1 MANKPGR
8 IDDDPVPEQSTVDEP
23 KSSEETSKM
32 VIPDTG
38 IEQKSPDADE
48 VKDDHVFIRPDDLHL
63 KSDEVH
69 EPKPNDLAKLF
80 AGAITGLHHELAVF
94 TKYSG
99 WELDEQ
105 NQALWTQFWTY
116 LLPHIPI
123 ENLGLY
129 IALTFI
135 IIFEVSK
142 TVGYM
147 HYVAERKKLG
157 ATSP

>member
-8 IDDDPVPEQSTVDEP
+8 IDDDPVPEQSAVNEP
-23 KSSEETSKM
+23 KSSEDASKA
-32 VIPDTG
+32 VIPDAG
-38 IEQKSPDADE
+38 IEQKSPEAE
-48 VKDDHVFIRPDDLHL
+48 EAKDDHVFIRPDDLHL

-80 AGAITGLHHELAVF
+80 AGAITGLHHELAVS
-94 TKYSG
+94 TKYPG

-157 ATSP
+157 AAPQ

>member
-8 IDDDPVPEQSTVDEP
+8 IDDDPVPEQSTVNEP
-23 KSSEETSKM
+23 KPGEDASKT
-32 VIPDTG
+32 VIHEAG
-38 IEQKSPDADE
+38 IDQKNPDADE
-48 VKDDHVFIRPDDLHL
+48 AKDDHVFIRPDDLHL

-80 AGAITGLHHELAVF
+80 AGAITGLHHELAVS

-147 HYVAERKKLG
+147 HYVAERKNLG
-157 ATSP
+157 AAPP

>member
-8 IDDDPVPEQSTVDEP
+8 IDDDPVPEQKIDNEP
-23 KSSEETSKM
+23 KSSEDVPRNEIKQE
-32 VIPDTG
+32 
-38 IEQKSPDADE
+38 EQQNPATDE
-48 VKDDHVFIRPDDLHL
+48 AKDDHGFIRPEDLEL
-63 KSDEVH
+63 KSETMH

-80 AGAITGLHHELAVF
+80 AGAITGLHHELAVS
-94 TKYSG
+94 TKYPG

-135 IIFEVSK
+135 VIFEVRK

-157 ATSP
+157 AEPK

>member
-23 KSSEETSKM
+23 KQGEDASKNE
-32 VIPDTG
+32 IKQE
-38 IEQKSPDADE
+38 EQKNPDADE
-48 VKDDHVFIRPDDLHL
+48 AKDDHVFIRPGDLHL

-80 AGAITGLHHELAVF
+80 AGAITGLHHELAVS

-129 IALTFI
+129 IALVFI
-135 IIFEVSK
+135 IIFETSK
-142 TVGYM
+142 AAGYM

-157 ATSP
+157 AAPA

>member
-8 IDDDPVPEQSTVDEP
+8 IDDDPVPEQSTVNEL
-23 KSSEETSKM
+23 KASEDASKT
-32 VIPDTG
+32 VIPDAG
-38 IEQKSPDADE
+38 IEQKNPDADE

-80 AGAITGLHHELAVF
+80 AGAITGLHHELAVS
-94 TKYSG
+94 TKYAG

>member
-8 IDDDPVPEQSTVDEP
+8 IDDDPVPEQSTVNEP
-23 KSSEETSKM
+23 KNSEDMSKNE
-32 VIPDTG
+32 IKQE
-38 IEQKSPDADE
+38 EQKSPDADE

-80 AGAITGLHHELAVF
+80 AGAITGLHHELAVS

-129 IALTFI
+129 IAFTFI

-157 ATSP
+157 AAPA

>member
-8 IDDDPVPEQSTVDEP
+8 IDDDPVAEQSAVNEP
-23 KSSEETSKM
+23 KQDSASKT
-32 VIPDTG
+32 VIPDSG
-38 IEQKSPDADE
+38 IEHKSPEADE

-80 AGAITGLHHELAVF
+80 AGAITGLHHELAVV
-94 TKYSG
+94 TKYPG

-129 IALTFI
+129 IALIFI

-142 TVGYM
+142 TMGYM
-147 HYVAERKKLG
+147 RFAAERKKLG
-157 ATSP
+157 AEPQ

>member
-1 MANKPGR
+1 MAEIIIPESKKAKHKPVLG
-8 IDDDPVPEQSTVDEP
+8 ITA
-23 KSSEETSKM
+23 TS
-32 VIPDTG
+32 
-38 IEQKSPDADE
+38 
-48 VKDDHVFIRPDDLHL
+48 RR
-63 KSDEVH
+63 
-69 EPKPNDLAKLF
+69 
-80 AGAITGLHHELAVF
+80 ELAVS
-94 TKYSG
+94 TKYPG

-105 NQALWTQFWTY
+105 NQALWTQFWAY

-147 HYVAERKKLG
+147 HYVA
-157 ATSP
+157 